1 MKIADLRH
9 SAEQPSTYVGIGVA
23 LVIVVAIVTSFIV
36 MTHNTNTPP
45 TAPTVTVSDNETAYV
60 NIVKDSLA
68 VYRARYSHYPDSYQT
83 LLDDI
88 TASPTIYGVNDE
100 GISALTAISGRL
112 NAFTY
117 TSDSTS
123 YQFTYQKGDTAKT
136 VTVKSN

>member
-9 SAEQPSTYVGIGVA
+9 SIRQPSTYVGIGVA
-23 LVIVVAIVTSFIV
+23 LAVVVAIVTSFIV
-36 MTHNTNTPP
+36 MTHHTNTS
-45 TAPTVTVSDNETAYV
+45 TTPTVTVSDSETAYV

-100 GISALTAISGRL
+100 GVSALTAISGRL
-112 NAFTY
+112 NTFTY

-123 YQFTYQKGDTAKT
+123 YQFTYQKGDTGKT